1 MSTYPTNPTLSG
13 QKVTVE
19 WLMNNPVVIFRTL
32 RTLIQQRLIGDKLLT
47 GRVDLTG
54 SGSAVF
60 GVSEGIFANRNS
72 ERVKGTAEYPLSDDD
87 PGVPALAV
95 TDKWGL
101 ATEVDQGMIAHN
113 RLDILRR
120 KLVKLANRVA
130 FDFDALVLSAIAT
143 AVTQTQEAV
152 ADWATTASA
161 DPFLDIMLG
170 GAVVDELNQGY
181 DVDTIALKPT
191 EFARAVAAAK
201 IIERMPREGDST
213 LVITGRMIQVA
224 GITFLKTTNM
234 PSGVKRLLVDSVQ
247 LGSIASERLGG
258 PGWTG
263 DPDVDGIE
271 SKVEPLNGRD
281 GFLVQCRK
289 VAVPMVQE
297 PGAGIEIT
305 DPS

>member
-1 MSTYPTNPTLSG
+1 MPTYPTNPTLDG

-19 WLMNNPVVIFRTL
+19 WLMNNPVVIYRTL
-32 RTLIQQRLIGDKLLT
+32 RNLVQQRLIGDKLLT

-60 GVSEGIFANRNS
+60 GVSEGIFATRNA
-72 ERVKGTAEYPLSDDD
+72 ERIAPGGEYPLSDDD
-87 PGVPALAV
+87 QGIPALAV

-101 ATEVDQGMIAHN
+101 ATEIPQELIARN
-113 RLDILRR
+113 RMDIVRR
-120 KLVKLANRVA
+120 KLIKLANRIA
-130 FDFDALVLSAIAT
+130 FGFDALVLSAIAT
-143 AVTQTQEAV
+143 AVTQEQEAV
-152 ADWATTASA
+152 ADWATTATA

-181 DVDTIALKPT
+181 DVNVIALTPT

-234 PSGVKRLLVDSVQ
+234 PAGVKRLLADATQ
-247 LGSIASERLGG
+247 LGSIATERIGG

-263 DPDVDGIE
+263 SPEDVE
-271 SKVEPLNGRD
+271 SKVEPLPGRD
-281 GFLVQCRK
+281 GFLVSCRK

-297 PGAGIEIT
+297 PGAAVEIV
-305 DPS
+305 DP